1 MPFTA
6 GSIGGVNVGG
16 NGRSA
21 WSGFLYCSISEKVG
35 TLFSEATKVPF
46 KGFLVNPTWIL
57 NLVQA
62 RKLDTDVAKALLV
75 QCSNASRHILD
86 LEMHD
91 ATWKKM
97 Q

>member
-21 WSGFLYCSISEKVG
+21 WAGFLYCSISEKIG
-35 TLFSEATKVPF
+35 TVFSEATKLP
-46 KGFLVNPTWIL
+46 LMEILANPTWML

-62 RKLDTDVAKALLV
+62 RKLDMDVAKP
-75 QCSNASRHILD
+75 CSRSARTHAGTSGRCRCTRV
-86 LEMHD
+86 
-91 ATWKKM
+91 TWKNR